1 MNFGLFDMIAA
12 FSLVCLLVD
21 FLDLSFLLC
30 VQFKEKKILSMRW
43 IGMIN
48 FNDML
53 DDKTIESINNIAV
66 LSGESISKISEA
78 LERLSNSLC
87 ESMKS
92 LEEIFKDIEEI
103 VEPPDDIST
112 IKKQIKYCKN
122 PMEIKALNKRLNDAY
137 KKKNKNK
144 KR

>member
-1 MNFGLFDMIAA
+1 
-12 FSLVCLLVD
+12 
-21 FLDLSFLLC
+21 
-30 VQFKEKKILSMRW
+30 
-43 IGMIN
+43 MIN

-66 LSGESISKISEA
+66 LSGENISKILEA
-78 LERLSNSLC
+78 FERLSNSLS

-92 LEEIFKDIEEI
+92 LESIFKDIEEM
-103 VEPPDDIST
+103 VEPPDDVVAL
-112 IKKQIKYCKN
+112 KKQIKYCKN

-137 KKKNKNK
+137 KKKNK

>member
-1 MNFGLFDMIAA
+1 
-12 FSLVCLLVD
+12 
-21 FLDLSFLLC
+21 
-30 VQFKEKKILSMRW
+30 
-43 IGMIN
+43 MIN

-66 LSGESISKISEA
+66 LSGENISKISEV

-92 LEEIFKDIEEI
+92 LEEIFKDIEEMI
-103 VEPPDDIST
+103 EPPDDIAT
-112 IKKQIKYCKN
+112 LKKQIKYCKN

-137 KKKNKNK
+137 KKKNK

>member
-1 MNFGLFDMIAA
+1 
-12 FSLVCLLVD
+12 
-21 FLDLSFLLC
+21 
-30 VQFKEKKILSMRW
+30 
-43 IGMIN
+43 MIN

-66 LSGESISKISEA
+66 LSGENISKISEA
-78 LERLSNSLC
+78 LERLSNSSC

-92 LEEIFKDIEEI
+92 LEEIFKDIEEMI
-103 VEPPDDIST
+103 EPPDDIAT
-112 IKKQIKYCKN
+112 LKKQIKYCKN

-137 KKKNKNK
+137 KKKNK

>member
-1 MNFGLFDMIAA
+1 M
-12 FSLVCLLVD
+12 V
-21 FLDLSFLLC
+21 
-30 VQFKEKKILSMRW
+30 
-43 IGMIN
+43 N

-66 LSGESISKISEA
+66 LSGESIFKISEA

-103 VEPPDDIST
+103 IDVEYQDDIAT
-112 IKKQIKYCKN
+112 LKKQIKYCKN

-137 KKKNKNK
+137 KKKNK

>member
-1 MNFGLFDMIAA
+1 
-12 FSLVCLLVD
+12 
-21 FLDLSFLLC
+21 
-30 VQFKEKKILSMRW
+30 
-43 IGMIN
+43 MIN

-53 DDKTIESINNIAV
+53 DDETIESIKYMGV
-66 LSGESISKISEA
+66 VSGESISRISEA

-87 ESMKS
+87 ESMKN

-103 VEPPDDIST
+103 VEPPDDIAT
-112 IKKQIKYCKN
+112 LKKQIKYCKN

-137 KKKNKNK
+137 KKKNK

>member
-1 MNFGLFDMIAA
+1 
-12 FSLVCLLVD
+12 
-21 FLDLSFLLC
+21 
-30 VQFKEKKILSMRW
+30 
-43 IGMIN
+43 MIN

-53 DDKTIESINNIAV
+53 DDKTIESIKYMGV
-66 LSGESISKISEA
+66 VSGESISKISEA
-78 LERLSNSLC
+78 LERLSNLLC
-87 ESMKS
+87 ESMKN

-137 KKKNKNK
+137 KKKSK

>member
-1 MNFGLFDMIAA
+1 
-12 FSLVCLLVD
+12 
-21 FLDLSFLLC
+21 
-30 VQFKEKKILSMRW
+30 
-43 IGMIN
+43 MIN

-78 LERLSNSLC
+78 LELLSNSLC
-87 ESMKS
+87 ESMKN
-92 LEEIFKDIEEI
+92 LEEIFKDIEEM
-103 VEPPDDIST
+103 VEPPDDVVAL
-112 IKKQIKYCKN
+112 KKQIKYCKN

-137 KKKNKNK
+137 KKKNK

>member
-1 MNFGLFDMIAA
+1 
-12 FSLVCLLVD
+12 
-21 FLDLSFLLC
+21 
-30 VQFKEKKILSMRW
+30 
-43 IGMIN
+43 MIN

-66 LSGESISKISEA
+66 LSGENISKISEA
-78 LERLSNSLC
+78 FERLSNSLS

-92 LEEIFKDIEEI
+92 LESIFKDIEEM
-103 VEPPDDIST
+103 VEPPDDVVAL
-112 IKKQIKYCKN
+112 KKQIKYCKN

-137 KKKNKNK
+137 KKKNK